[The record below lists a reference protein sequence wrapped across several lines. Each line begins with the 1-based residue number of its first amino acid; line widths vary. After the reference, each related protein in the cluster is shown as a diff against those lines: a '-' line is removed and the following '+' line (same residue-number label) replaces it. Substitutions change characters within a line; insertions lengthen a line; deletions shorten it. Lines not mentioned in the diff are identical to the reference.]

1 MKKHLKKT
9 FLTGLFILIP
19 LVVTIYIIYTVVISV
34 DTFISPFIR
43 NIMANIT
50 GTSVYIK
57 GTGFFLFIIIT
68 YLTGVLASN
77 YIGKKLL
84 TYGEATI
91 RKIPFVKGIYGSIK
105 DMIDAFSS
113 EKMQSFKE
121 VVLVDFPFKGRYA
134 IGFITQRIQSGD
146 KGELCAVFVPTTPN
160 PTSGYL
166 IFLPEED
173 LIHMDMSVED
183 AVKYVVSLGTSRV
196 EMKWKEKKSSTF

>member
-34 DTFISPFIR
+34 DTFISPVIR
-43 NIMANIT
+43 NIMSNIT
-50 GTSVYIK
+50 GTGVYIQ
-57 GTGFFLFIIIT
+57 GTGFFIFIILT

-77 YIGKKLL
+77 YIGKKMLA
-84 TYGEATI
+84 YGEATI

-134 IGFITQRIQSGD
+134 IGFITKRIQSGD

-166 IFLPEED
+166 IFLPEEE
-173 LIHMDMSVED
+173 LTPIDMSVED
-183 AVKYVVSLGTSRV
+183 AVKYIVSLGTSRI
-196 EMKWKEKKSSTF
+196 EMKWKEKKSSTC

>member
-113 EKMQSFKE
+113 EKMKSFKE
-121 VVLVDFPFKGRYA
+121 VVLIDFPFKGRYA

>member
-9 FLTGLFILIP
+9 FLTGFFILIP

-34 DTFISPFIR
+34 DTFISPVIR
-43 NIMANIT
+43 NIMSNVT
-50 GTSVYIK
+50 GTGVYIP
-57 GTGFFLFIIIT
+57 GTGFFLFIIIA

-84 TYGEATI
+84 TFGEATI
-91 RKIPFVKGIYGSIK
+91 RKIPFVKSIYGSIK

-113 EKMQSFKE
+113 EKMKSFKE
-121 VVLVDFPFKGRYA
+121 VVLIDFPFKGRYA

-166 IFLPEED
+166 IFLHEEE

-196 EMKWKEKKSSTF
+196 EMKWKEKKSSIC

>member
-19 LVVTIYIIYTVVISV
+19 LVVTIYIIYTVIISV
-34 DTFISPFIR
+34 DTFISPVIR
-43 NIMANIT
+43 NIMPDMAGT
-50 GTSVYIK
+50 GMYIP
-57 GTGFFLFIIIT
+57 GTGFFLFIIVT

-77 YIGKKLL
+77 YIGKKLFA
-84 TYGEATI
+84 YSEVTI

-105 DMIDAFSS
+105 DMIDAVSS
-113 EKMQSFKE
+113 EKMKSFKE

-134 IGFITQRIQSGD
+134 IGFITQRIQSAE
-146 KGELCAVFVPTTPN
+146 KVNLCAVFVPTTPN

-166 IFLPEED
+166 IFLPEDE

-196 EMKWKEKKSSTF
+196 EIKWKEKKSSTF